1 MSVWYTVNGT
11 IEISKHAKCS
21 VKDVLKTSIDPEC
34 SPEITKLSENAD
46 TYRLQIYWTN
56 SMENIEAS
64 KEIQRFI
71 HALKSFD
78 QKVKVELESNI
89 RWLV

>member
-34 SPEITKLSENAD
+34 SPEITKLSENTD
-46 TYRLQIYWTN
+46 TYKLRIYWTN
-56 SMENIEAS
+56 SVENIEAA
-64 KEIQRFI
+64 KEIQWFI
-71 HALKSFD
+71 HTLKSFD
-78 QKVKVELESNI
+78 SKVKVELESNI
-89 RWLV
+89 MWLA